1 MLLPCQRMSPSISVE
16 QASSGAR
23 RQTSTVSPFSI
34 GDARFATMH
43 FALEREADFVFQ
55 VVIPTHRFLFRS
67 VSVHDGFVV
76 DTIFSDLVFGRFS
89 HRIASRIR
97 RTEVRP
103 MSNRRAISAL
113 LTPVR

>member
-1 MLLPCQRMSPSISVE
+1 MFRPCQRMSTSISVE

-23 RQTSTVSPFSI
+23 RRTSTVSPFFDR
-34 GDARFATMH
+34 GREVRDDALC
-43 FALEREADFVFQ
+43 LEREADFVFQ

-76 DTIFSDLVFGRFS
+76 DTVFSDLVFGRFS
-89 HRIASRIR
+89 HRFASRIR